1 VLAAERLRWVR
12 EQIRTLAHSPGSNRL
27 VFRSLERQLDA
38 AFGPEGQAGVD
49 PIGWLGR
56 EGAGMG
62 STAATQ
68 PAPAVVEPLRQAGEQ
83 LRLMRG
89 YLDLVGEIEQAAGS
103 PLGATTVAVFAIVE
117 MGKQDSETAI
127 ATLQALLEQEE
138 APSGRTVIRLGL
150 KDLYEK
156 AGNREAAI
164 EQLAAIVREN
174 AEPLKGQEQR
184 RPGQPPPLQR

>member
-1 VLAAERLRWVR
+1 
-12 EQIRTLAHSPGSNRL
+12 
-27 VFRSLERQLDA
+27 
-38 AFGPEGQAGVD
+38 
-49 PIGWLGR
+49 
-56 EGAGMG
+56 MK
-62 STAATQ
+62 
-68 PAPAVVEPLRQAGEQ
+68 
-83 LRLMRG
+83 G